1 MSKILIVEDDEQL
14 LETLTDGLSSFN
26 HVVEGVAVGSD
37 GLERLLATEF
47 DIAILDW
54 GLPVLSGL
62 QICQEYR
69 KKGGQAP
76 IIFLT
81 GKRDIESRVGALDMG
96 ADDYLTKPFS
106 FKELLA
112 RVNAL
117 LRRPSQMAE
126 SILSVQNVKLDL
138 TTRAVTI
145 DDKPASLAANEYA
158 LLELLLRNRGKVF
171 SYNELMDR
179 IFKADEDAS
188 EEAVRQRI
196 TRLRKKIDGD
206 RAVSCIRTIK
216 GLGYCIDVVRE

>member
-1 MSKILIVEDDEQL
+1 MSRILIVEDDEQL
-14 LETLTDGLSSFN
+14 LETLSDGLSSYN
-26 HVVEGVAVGSD
+26 HVVEAVAIGSD
-37 GLERLLATEF
+37 GLERLLASEY
-47 DIAILDW
+47 DLAILDW
-54 GLPVLSGL
+54 GLPVMSGL
-62 QICQEYR
+62 EICQEYR
-69 KKGGQAP
+69 QKGGQAP

-81 GKRDIESRVGALDMG
+81 GKRDIDSRVGALDMG

-117 LRRPSQMAE
+117 LRRPSHMAE
-126 SILSVQNVKLDL
+126 SVLTVQNVKLDL
-138 TTRAVTI
+138 GTRAVTI
-145 DDKPASLAANEYA
+145 DDKPISLAANEYA

-171 SYNELMDR
+171 SYNELMER

-206 RAVSCIRTIK
+206 REVSCIRTIK
-216 GLGYCIDVVRE
+216 GLGYCIDVVR

>member
-1 MSKILIVEDDEQL
+1 MSRILIVEDDEQL
-14 LETLTDGLSSFN
+14 LETLSDGLSSYN
-26 HVVEGVAVGSD
+26 HVVEAVAVGSD
-37 GLERLLATEF
+37 GLERLLASEY
-47 DIAILDW
+47 DLAILDW

-62 QICQEYR
+62 EICQEYR
-69 KKGGQAP
+69 QKGGQAP

-81 GKRDIESRVGALDMG
+81 GKRDIDSRVGALDMG

-117 LRRPSQMAE
+117 LRRPSHMAE
-126 SILSVQNVKLDL
+126 SVLTVQNVKLDL
-138 TTRAVTI
+138 GTRAVTI
-145 DDKPASLAANEYA
+145 DDKPISLAANEYA

-171 SYNELMDR
+171 SYNELMER

-206 RAVSCIRTIK
+206 REVSCIRTIK
-216 GLGYCIDVVRE
+216 GLGYCIDVVR

>member
-1 MSKILIVEDDEQL
+1 MSRILIVEDDEQL

-26 HVVEGVAVGSD
+26 HVVEAVATGSD
-37 GLERLLATEF
+37 GLERLLASEY

-54 GLPVLSGL
+54 GLPVLTGL
-62 QICQEYR
+62 QICKEYR
-69 KKGGQAP
+69 QKGGQAP

-81 GKRDIESRVGALDMG
+81 GKNDIDSRVGALDMG

-117 LRRPSQMAE
+117 LRRPSQIAE
-126 SILSVQNVKLDL
+126 SILCVQNVKLDL
-138 TTRAVTI
+138 NTRIVTI
-145 DDKPASLAANEYA
+145 DDQPTTLAANEYA

-171 SYNELMDR
+171 SYNELMER

-196 TRLRKKIDGD
+196 TRLRKKIDGN
-206 RAVSCIRTIK
+206 REVSCIRTIK
-216 GLGYCIDVVRE
+216 GLGYCIDVVR

>member
-1 MSKILIVEDDEQL
+1 MSRILIVEDDEQL
-14 LETLTDGLSSFN
+14 LEILADGFSSFN
-26 HVVEGVAVGSD
+26 HAVECVTTGSV
-37 GLERLLATEF
+37 GLERLLANEY
-47 DIAILDW
+47 DLVILDW

-69 KKGGQAP
+69 QKGGQAL

-81 GKRDIESRVGALDMG
+81 GKKDIDSRLEALDMG
-96 ADDYLTKPFS
+96 ADDYLSKPFS

-126 SILSVQNVKLDL
+126 TVLTVKNVKLDL
-138 TTRAVTI
+138 RTRVVTI
-145 DDKPASLAANEYA
+145 DDKPTALAANEYA
-158 LLELLLRNRGKVF
+158 LLELFLRNRGKVF
-171 SYNELMDR
+171 SYNELMER
-179 IFKADEDAS
+179 IFKANEDAS

-206 RAVSCIRTIK
+206 RETSCIRTIK
-216 GLGYCIDVVRE
+216 GLGYCIDVVR

>member
-1 MSKILIVEDDEQL
+1 MSRILIVEDDVQL
-14 LETLTDGLSSFN
+14 AEALVDGLASFN
-26 HVVEGVAVGSD
+26 HVVETVSTGNE
-37 GLERLLATEF
+37 GLERLLGIEY

-54 GLPVLSGL
+54 GLPVLSGAE
-62 QICQEYR
+62 ICQAYR
-69 KKGGQAP
+69 KRGGQAL

-81 GKRDIESRVGALDMG
+81 GKNDIDSRVGALDMG

-106 FKELLA
+106 FKELAA

-117 LRRPSQMAE
+117 LRRPSQMSE
-126 SILSVQNVKLDL
+126 SVLTVNNVSLDM
-138 TTRAVTI
+138 TSRAVTMNGE
-145 DDKPASLAANEYA
+145 PLALAANEYA

-196 TRLRKKIDGD
+196 TRLRKKIDSDPGI
-206 RAVSCIRTIK
+206 SCIRTIK
-216 GLGYCIDVVRE
+216 GLGYCIDARH